1 MTNHETL
8 TVDCQTQSEPQT
20 NALRGLWRAAARTAK
35 RPALAMLLSRMR
47 KMETEDICDPRFLR
61 RLRWAWANPN
71 SAAVEYLVA
80 VAEAAAATSGTV
92 LECGSGLSTVVLGAI
107 SQRTGNQVVSLEN
120 SSWWSRHVRWCLGL
134 ERAEK
139 VDYRVRPLRSFGDF
153 DWYDLGTPVEN
164 VTLVICDGPIA
175 TSHGGRYGL
184 LPLCGQYLTPD
195 ARIFLDDFERPSE
208 RSVVQRWSD
217 EFGWSLEHEYVSTKG
232 SFCSV
237 TRSAVPPSG
246 SARSNVSQNGNLRSV

>member
-8 TVDCQTQSEPQT
+8 TVECQTQSEPKT
-20 NALRGLWRAAARTAK
+20 NALRGLWRASARTAK

-80 VAEAAAATSGTV
+80 VAEAAAATRGTV
-92 LECGSGLSTVVLGAI
+92 LECGSGLSTIVLGAI

-134 ERAEK
+134 ARAEK

-153 DWYDLGTPVEN
+153 DWYDLGAPVQD

-175 TSHGGRYGL
+175 SSHGGRYGL
-184 LPLCGQYLTPD
+184 LPLCREYLAPD
-195 ARIFLDDFERPSE
+195 ARILLDDFERPSE

-217 EFGWSLEHEYVSTKG
+217 EFGWSVEHEYVSAKG

-237 TRSAVPPSG
+237 TRSAIPRNDVT
-246 SARSNVSQNGNLRSV
+246 QNGSLRSA